1 MPFKLVFCLL
11 IFMTS
16 AEAQDLSTLLEKE
29 TEIGTDYTLATFKG
43 TRLINGHSIENR
55 KQGVLEFLISHRFGR
70 LNDGVDE
77 LFGLD
82 DSNIRIALEY
92 GLTDDIMLGVGR
104 SSFDKA
110 YDGFVKYRLLKQ
122 SRGEK
127 NTPLSLS
134 VFGSISIRTLKDYL
148 PENKPNL
155 QQKTS
160 YVTQLLIARKFNE
173 HFSFQLT
180 PTWVHRNL
188 TKIEAD
194 PHDIWAVGMG
204 ARLKLSKRIALNT
217 EYFYTLNPLKSL
229 EVNNSFALALD
240 IETGGHIF
248 QLIFSNAN
256 TMIEKT
262 FITETTSD
270 FFKGDIHFGF
280 NISRAFQ
287 VKKPHQQLPDSD
299 Y

>member
-1 MPFKLVFCLL
+1 
-11 IFMTS
+11 
-16 AEAQDLSTLLEKE
+16 LSTLLEKE

-160 YVTQLLIARKFNE
+160 YVTQ
-173 HFSFQLT
+173 
-180 PTWVHRNL
+180 
-188 TKIEAD
+188 
-194 PHDIWAVGMG
+194 
-204 ARLKLSKRIALNT
+204 
-217 EYFYTLNPLKSL
+217 
-229 EVNNSFALALD
+229 
-240 IETGGHIF
+240 
-248 QLIFSNAN
+248 
-256 TMIEKT
+256 
-262 FITETTSD
+262 
-270 FFKGDIHFGF
+270 
-280 NISRAFQ
+280 
-287 VKKPHQQLPDSD
+287 
-299 Y
+299 